1 MKPKMQTSKFDIK
14 VLGDSLGCEFDI
26 RFVGI
31 VFYKKYHPDPIAV
44 YSDWD
49 YQGYLEFED
58 LKFTYIL
65 VSSNGV
71 DNYYLEESEVPKNYY
86 EKFSEILNIRM
97 GF

>member
-31 VFYKKYHPDPIAV
+31 VFYKKYPPDPIAV

-58 LKFTYIL
+58 WKFTYIL